1 MTPMVFTFYPGLAKG
16 AGMKKKEKYRLWVT
30 RREAFD
36 IDDEPDHTMMIVEME
51 GEPLEYQVGVAGE
64 FVSRR
69 SITIHDRVKGWGLM
83 EGYVMA
89 FFQHGAAYSRFKG
102 NRDGLKKITEGT
114 WKTYRGTGKLAG
126 TKGQG
131 DFTLVPTENRGE
143 FVLHIEGDYEAA

>member
-1 MTPMVFTFYPGLAKG
+1 MVFIFYPGLAKG

-30 RREAFD
+30 RREGFD

-51 GEPLEYQVGVAGE
+51 GEPVEYQVGVAGE
-64 FVSRR
+64 FISRR
-69 SITIHDRVKGWGLM
+69 SITIHDRVRGWGLM

-89 FFQHGAAYSRFKG
+89 YFQHGAVYSRFKG

-131 DFTLVPTENRGE
+131 NFTLVPTEKTGE